1 MEMDVRHRHAVDVTL
16 RLGNGVIHRP
26 DVRPHLFRHR
36 QVPDQMAD
44 LLHAAVVM
52 VVLMVMVVVM
62 VTLCMAVHRH
72 GDVGA
77 GDAALFRLLPVIGHA
92 GDPQAVE
99 PLHKLL
105 RLGQQLQQG
114 RRQHISGSAHAA
126 VQIQGPHFFTSMWLI
141 MLARYPAP
149 KPLSMFTTDTPLA
162 QEFSIDSRADTPPK
176 DAP

>member
-1 MEMDVRHRHAVDVTL
+1 
-16 RLGNGVIHRP
+16 
-26 DVRPHLFRHR
+26 
-36 QVPDQMAD
+36 MAD

-52 VVLMVMVVVM
+52 VVLVVMLMVMVMLVV
-62 VTLCMAVHRH
+62 VLTLCVAVHRH
-72 GDVGA
+72 DDVSA
-77 GDAALFRLLPVIGHA
+77 GDAALFRLFPVIGHA
-92 GDPQAVE
+92 GNPQAVE

-114 RRQHISGSAHAA
+114 RRQHIPGSAHAA
-126 VQIQGPHFFTSMWLI
+126 IQIQGPHFFTSMWLI

>member
-1 MEMDVRHRHAVDVTL
+1 MEMNVRHRHAVDVTL
-16 RLGNGVIHRP
+16 RLGNAVVHRP

-36 QVPDQMAD
+36 QVADQMAD

-52 VVLMVMVVVM
+52 VVLMVMLVVVLA
-62 VTLCMAVHRH
+62 LCMAVHRH
-72 GDVGA
+72 GDVSA
-77 GDAALFRLLPVIGHA
+77 GDAALFRLFPVIGHA

-105 RLGQQLQQG
+105 RPGQQLQQG
-114 RRQHISGSAHAA
+114 RRQHIPGSAHAT

-141 MLARYPAP
+141 ILARYPAP

-162 QEFSIDSRADTPPK
+162 QEFSMDSRADTPPK